1 MLPMVQSEPLLFNCG
16 GQSVDEAASPSATL
30 LPSLTPESEV
40 DELVEIFFDV
50 DVAVNKYP
58 R

>member
-40 DELVEIFFDV
+40 DELVDIFFDV
-50 DVAVNKYP
+50 DVGVNTYP